1 MRLAALTVA
10 LGLAAACRPLDAGA
24 PIPDQAGPRFAPR
37 ELGSGRE
44 LPLVPIRPIDGDTF
58 AIGAET
64 IRIENIDTPEMA
76 PRARCLAEARL
87 AKVAQEEL
95 VRVIGQDWGRLP
107 EVTRSGR
114 DRYGRTLARV
124 ALSDG
129 TDVGEELIKRG
140 VAETWTG
147 RRADWCG
154 VRE

>member
-1 MRLAALTVA
+1 MQ
-10 LGLAAACRPLDAGA
+10 
-24 PIPDQAGPRFAPR
+24 I
-37 ELGSGRE
+37 GSGRA
-44 LPLVPIRPIDGDTF
+44 LPLVPIRAIDGDTF
-58 AIGAET
+58 AIGDET

-87 AKVAQEEL
+87 AKVAQDEL
-95 VRVIGQDWGRLP
+95 VRVVGQDWGRLP
-107 EVTRSGR
+107 EVTRSGT